1 MQKFRIRLNFIFL
14 LIIGVLL
21 LLLGIYFAKMLQTT
35 YIDVLE
41 ERLMKEARIIADD
54 VEYGHLLKKPDVL
67 QQRMDR
73 FSQEIGARITVIKRN
88 GEVLADTEYN
98 PRALP
103 NHANRPEFR
112 KALETGSGQSI
123 RYSATLHYD
132 MMYVAVPLKTGQ
144 DIEGVARLS
153 IKITRVQ
160 ETVKNLW
167 ISLGGVLIFALVL
180 FGFISTRIT
189 KNITQPIEEITSV
202 ARSITRK
209 EFKKRIHTNAKG
221 EIGQL
226 AQAINFMAISL
237 EQQMSAIQE
246 NEKRLESILNNMFS
260 GMMLIS
266 DTGRIVMMNSAA
278 EKLLGY
284 SAQESLGHIH
294 SEVGQNTG
302 LSRLID
308 RCLETGDKIREEIH
322 VYYPEEHIID
332 ANLGAYTNEQ
342 GEIKGVI
349 ILLHDITAI
358 RRLEKMRSE
367 FVANVSHEL
376 KTPITSIKGFT
387 ETLLDGALEDPD
399 ISRSFLTIISEESDR
414 LNRLITDILDLSKIE
429 QKRMPLKIEEVD
441 LSKLIKETVRI
452 VRKEARAKN
461 IAIYLPAEETMVL
474 EADRDRLQQIILNL
488 VSNAV
493 NYTPNNGEVTITL
506 RSTDDKYVEMI
517 IADTGIGIPP
527 EHLPRIFERFYRVDK
542 ARSRESGGTGL
553 GLAIVKHLVESHHGT
568 IHVESKEGKGTT
580 FTVTLPKYQ
589 HDQFPG

>member
-35 YIDVLE
+35 YIDILE

-54 VEYGHLLKKPDVL
+54 VEYGQLLKKPDVL
-67 QQRMDR
+67 QQRMNR

-144 DIEGVARLS
+144 EIEGVARLS

-189 KNITQPIEEITSV
+189 KNITQPIEEIISV

-209 EFKKRIHTNAKG
+209 EFKKRIHTDAKG

-260 GMMLIS
+260 GMILIS

-284 SAQESLGHIH
+284 SAQESLGHIY

-349 ILLHDITAI
+349 MLLHDITAI

-429 QKRMPLKIEEVD
+429 QKRMPLKVEEVD